1 VRKLF
6 TANKYLPIA
15 LALAAFASAGTVPA
29 FAQSAGTWSAG
40 ISARNRQPYLHAP
53 STNDNGYS
61 SYAQAP
67 SGGQFAHRPSTN
79 RRGYS
84 AYGLV
89 PDYSAT
95 APSSLGPTDRFGI
108 GTQS

>member
-1 VRKLF
+1 VGKLF
-6 TANKYLPIA
+6 TANRYLPIA
-15 LALAAFASAGTVPA
+15 LALAAFASAGTVSA

-40 ISARNRQPYLHAP
+40 ISARNGQPHLH
-53 STNDNGYS
+53 TL
-61 SYAQAP
+61 
-67 SGGQFAHRPSTN
+67 STN
-79 RRGYS
+79 RGGYS

-89 PDYSAT
+89 PNYSAT